1 VVAGVSDRDRL
12 EGVIRERA
20 GVAAI
25 SGLPVV
31 RLTGVAA
38 VSSCLC
44 IQKKRNMTILRQLK
58 TSEME
63 QKP

>member
-12 EGVIRERA
+12 EGVIRERE

-44 IQKKRNMTILRQLK
+44 IQQKRNTAILKQHK
-58 TSEME
+58 N
-63 QKP
+63 K

>member
-1 VVAGVSDRDRL
+1 MSDRDRL

-20 GVAAI
+20 GVAAS

-38 VSSCLC
+38 ISSCLC
-44 IQKKRNMTILRQLK
+44 IQQKRNMTIYIHSNKIHNVAALIVY
-58 TSEME
+58 
-63 QKP
+63 